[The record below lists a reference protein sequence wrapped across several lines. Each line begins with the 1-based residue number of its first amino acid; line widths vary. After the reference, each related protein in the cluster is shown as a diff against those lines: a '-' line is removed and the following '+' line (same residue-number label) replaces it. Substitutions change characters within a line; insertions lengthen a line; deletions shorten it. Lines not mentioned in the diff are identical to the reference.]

1 MQEVREGIMSIGS
14 GGKFFTVGPFAEVEE
29 AVSIFSEN
37 LYFSFLFEESVK
49 QQIEIQEK
57 YEEAVKEA
65 DADEILA
72 ARTQMKLYEN
82 MLSLTLNYGYDELE
96 S

>member
-1 MQEVREGIMSIGS
+1 MREGLMSTGF
-14 GGKFFTVGPFAEVEE
+14 GGKFFKVGPFAEVEE
-29 AVSIFSEN
+29 TIAIFSEN

-57 YEEAVKEA
+57 YEEALKEE
-65 DADEILA
+65 DAEEIKST
-72 ARTQMKLYEN
+72 RNQMKLYEN
-82 MLSLTLNYGYDELE
+82 MLSLSLNYGFDELE